1 MLVAGFGLV
10 LQLYNLPPITVLT
23 RIAQGDVFPLI
34 MIDTQNTRAL
44 HFPVISTGSP
54 TITSDTHPSTQ
65 CLSLFTSG
73 KEPTRNCGLFPCLW
87 IKSPDNG
94 NNIYLRSLR
103 RVLDSE

>member
-1 MLVAGFGLV
+1 MLVAGFGHV

-34 MIDTQNTRAL
+34 LIDTQNTRAL

-73 KEPTRNCGLFPCLW
+73 KEPTRNSGLFPCLW

>member
-44 HFPVISTGSP
+44 HFPVISTGSRP
-54 TITSDTHPSTQ
+54 YYHQRHTSIDPMSVSVYQWQRANTELWPVP
-65 CLSLFTSG
+65 LSL
-73 KEPTRNCGLFPCLW
+73 
-87 IKSPDNG
+87 D
-94 NNIYLRSLR
+94 
-103 RVLDSE
+103 

>member
-1 MLVAGFGLV
+1 MLVAGFGHV

-54 TITSDTHPSTQ
+54 TITSDTHPMSVSVYQWQRANTEL
-65 CLSLFTSG
+65 LSL
-73 KEPTRNCGLFPCLW
+73 
-87 IKSPDNG
+87 D
-94 NNIYLRSLR
+94 
-103 RVLDSE
+103 